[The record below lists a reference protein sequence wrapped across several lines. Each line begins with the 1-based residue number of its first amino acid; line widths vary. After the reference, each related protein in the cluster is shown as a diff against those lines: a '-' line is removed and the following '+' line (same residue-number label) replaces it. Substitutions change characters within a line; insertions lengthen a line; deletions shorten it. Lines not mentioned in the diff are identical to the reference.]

1 MYEKKKKKEE
11 DGKFEEKKYGVNKVS
26 SEKRM

>member
-1 MYEKKKKKEE
+1 MYEKKKKEE